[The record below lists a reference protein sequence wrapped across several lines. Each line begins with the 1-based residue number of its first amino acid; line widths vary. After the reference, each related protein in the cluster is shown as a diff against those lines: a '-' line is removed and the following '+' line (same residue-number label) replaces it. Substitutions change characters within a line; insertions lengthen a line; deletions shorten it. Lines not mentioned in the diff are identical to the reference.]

1 MIIYFIILCR
11 YISHLKIKFKPKPLK
26 LNSYN
31 PFLTEKPDLSYLM
44 QLMDNNIEIVLEVL
58 EIFKRQTPEDAK
70 QFKSH
75 FDDQNWQLLSK
86 SAHKLKSSVGNLG
99 MNQLKE
105 TFLFIELNGKQETN
119 LDQLAAYVSQALQ
132 ALKQLF
138 TDIEAEIL
146 KLKTQ

>member
-1 MIIYFIILCR
+1 
-11 YISHLKIKFKPKPLK
+11 
-26 LNSYN
+26 
-31 PFLTEKPDLSYLM
+31 M

-99 MNQLKE
+99 MSQLKE